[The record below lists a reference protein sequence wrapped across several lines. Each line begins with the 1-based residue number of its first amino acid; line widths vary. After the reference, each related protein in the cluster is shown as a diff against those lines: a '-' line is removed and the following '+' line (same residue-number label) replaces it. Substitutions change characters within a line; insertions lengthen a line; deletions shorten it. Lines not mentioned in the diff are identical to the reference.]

1 MNDETLEDRTTL
13 TADEV
18 TLLLSICLKT
28 TYFLYHHQYY
38 EQTDAA
44 AMGSPVSPVVVAN
57 I

>member
-1 MNDETLEDRTTL
+1 MNDKTLEDRATL

-38 EQTDAA
+38 EQTDGAVK
-44 AMGSPVSPVVVAN
+44 GSPVSQVVAN